1 MNKEIHEV
9 LIRPLLTE
17 RSVFLKDKENRYSF
31 EVAKNVNKI
40 EVRQAVEKFFK
51 VKVKKVRTSIVNGKV
66 RKMGRFEG
74 QRPDW
79 KKAIVTLAPG
89 QKMNVTEIS

>member
-1 MNKEIHEV
+1 MSKDIYEV

-17 RSVFLKDKENRYSF
+17 RSVLLKDKENRYSF
-31 EVAKNVNKI
+31 EVAKNANKTD
-40 EVRQAVEKFFK
+40 VRQAIEKSFK

-66 RKMGRFEG
+66 RRMGRFEG

-89 QKMNVTEIS
+89 QKINVTEMP

>member
-17 RSVFLKDKENRYSF
+17 RSVLLKDKENRYSF

-40 EVRQAVEKFFK
+40 DVRQAVEKFFK

-74 QRPDW
+74 RRPDW
-79 KKAIVTLAPG
+79 KKAVVTLAPG
-89 QKMNVTEIS
+89 HKMNVAEIS